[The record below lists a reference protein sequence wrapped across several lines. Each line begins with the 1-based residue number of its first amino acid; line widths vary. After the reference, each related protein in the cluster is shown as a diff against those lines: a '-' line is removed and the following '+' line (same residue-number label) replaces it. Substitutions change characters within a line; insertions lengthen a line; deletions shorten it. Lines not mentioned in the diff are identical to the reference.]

1 MIAMKKQRPPA
12 LIDGWLGTEARLLE
26 RHESRVA
33 APPERVAEAVEQVR
47 LTDMPIVRLLF
58 IMRGIRHSKDMTLR
72 QFFSTP
78 PFLILEDAPEREVVI
93 GYEGQPWRFW
103 ERPSSP
109 DPDQFHASGQPGT
122 MQVFANFRVDATE
135 SGSLMSTET
144 WAETFGRRARSLF
157 RAYWLIVGPFSAL
170 IRRQFL
176 RAVRR
181 TAEG

>member
-47 LTDMPIVRLLF
+47 LMDMPIVRLLF

-78 PFLILEDAPEREVVI
+78 P
-93 GYEGQPWRFW
+93 
-103 ERPSSP
+103 SSP

-122 MQVFANFRVDATE
+122 VRTIANLRVDTTE
-135 SGSLMSTET
+135 NGSLMSTET
-144 WAETFGRRARSLF
+144 WVETFGHRA
-157 RAYWLIVGPFSAL
+157 
-170 IRRQFL
+170 
-176 RAVRR
+176 
-181 TAEG
+181 